1 MFQVG
6 PGGPL
11 WSEYVTTT
19 NFHYQPLF
27 FREILYSLIRNKINT
42 SELQFRKSRSTVPK
56 TTYFLPLGPHNDIFQ
71 KSGDNVRFLIGE
83 LLLWLIVGI
92 ASSFGSGGE
101 SRAGCVSTLVSIS
114 GCTDCTGVQIAFWSM
129 ITPLSF
135 TLSSEC
141 TIEKVFEKVFAKTQ
155 TAPPLHQYLPL
166 PVISYAPRDSLS
178 EWLWRAGSSL
188 GTLVLKLFC
197 VTCYTPMHVTAWLML
212 PEMLEHQKSSWSIQ
226 LQYKHLK
233 PWNLQPF
240 NLCQL
245 EYCEQVWLIE
255 HPSAWNI
262 WREAQNVKNH
272 EKLFWDVPS
281 LGTKQATKAGGCAS
295 GTNVH
300 WCCWVEWCWLPSWLL
315 LTAAEHSNQSAADDW
330 CKLLLISEDC
340 CWCQL
345 LLPADN
351 WCWLLLAAI
360 DLLLM
365 IDFDRP

>member
-1 MFQVG
+1 M
-6 PGGPL
+6 
-11 WSEYVTTT
+11 
-19 NFHYQPLF
+19 
-27 FREILYSLIRNKINT
+27 
-42 SELQFRKSRSTVPK
+42 
-56 TTYFLPLGPHNDIFQ
+56 
-71 KSGDNVRFLIGE
+71 
-83 LLLWLIVGI
+83 IVGI
-92 ASSFGSGGE
+92 GPSFGSGGE

-255 HPSAWNI
+255 HPWAWNI
-262 WREAQNVKNH
+262 WSEAQNVKNH
-272 EKLFWDVPS
+272 MTIKKSSFGMYLPWVQNQLQKLEDAPVEQMFTDAAAWLSDADCL
-281 LGTKQATKAGGCAS
+281 LGCF
-295 GTNVH
+295 
-300 WCCWVEWCWLPSWLL
+300 WLL
-315 LTAAEHSNQSAADDW
+315 LSAATRV
-330 CKLLLISEDC
+330 
-340 CWCQL
+340 
-345 LLPADN
+345 
-351 WCWLLLAAI
+351 
-360 DLLLM
+360 LLM
-365 IDFDRP
+365 IDANCCWFQRTVADANCCYLLTIDADCCWQQLTYCWWLTLTDHNSWNCDFQRSQRISKEIGF